1 MDPRKNPFNPGAGSQ
16 PPELTGR
23 DTILEGADVAINRI
37 RHGRSAQGQIL
48 VGLRGV
54 GKTVLLNRIYSIAER
69 QGARAVLMEANE
81 ERTLAST
88 LLPPLRQVLF
98 GLDAMANTS
107 EKVKRGLRVL
117 RSFITGLNARVGELE
132 LEFGS
137 DLERGTADSGD
148 LASDLGELFL
158 AIAEAAQ
165 DRGTAIVICIDELQ
179 YLSVK
184 EFGALIMAFHK
195 VTQRSLPMLLVG
207 AGLPQILAL
216 AGKSKSY
223 AERLFTYPSIGP
235 LQREDALAA
244 LVRPV
249 RDEGVTFEGGALE
262 FILKQTEGYP
272 YFIQEWGKEAWN
284 SSPGPIIS
292 ETEVRKANES
302 ILQTLDK
309 NFFRVR
315 FDRLTPNEK
324 RYLRGLASLGQG
336 PQRSGNVADQLG
348 VTTKSLGPIRDSL
361 IKKGMIYSPTHGD
374 AAFSVPLFGDFMMR
388 VMADSIG

>member
-23 DTILEGADVAINRI
+23 NAILDSADVAINRV

-54 GKTVLLNRIYSIAER
+54 GKTVLLNRIYSMAET
-69 QGARAVLMEANE
+69 QGAKAVLMEANE
-81 ERTLAST
+81 ERTLASM
-88 LLPPLRQVLF
+88 LLPPLRQILF
-98 GLDAMANTS
+98 SLDAMADAS

-117 RSFITGLNARVGELE
+117 RSFITGLTAKVGALE
-132 LEFGS
+132 FEFGS
-137 DLERGTADSGD
+137 DLELGTADSGD
-148 LASDLGELFL
+148 LDADLGELFV
-158 AIAEAAQ
+158 AVAEAAQ
-165 DRGTAIVICIDELQ
+165 DRGTAVVICIDELQ

-184 EFGALIMAFHK
+184 EFGALIMAIHK

-235 LQREDALAA
+235 LEREDALAA
-244 LVRPV
+244 LERPV
-249 RDEGVTFEGGALE
+249 NNEGVSFEMAALE
-262 FILKQTEGYP
+262 LILKQTEGYP

-284 SSPGPIIS
+284 SSKGPTITAEEI
-292 ETEVRKANES
+292 TRVNES

-315 FDRLTPNEK
+315 FDRLTPNER
-324 RYLRGLASLGQG
+324 RYLRGLAALGQG
-336 PQRSGNVADQLG
+336 PQRSGNVADQLR

-374 AAFSVPLFGDFMMR
+374 AAFSVPLFGEFMMR
-388 VMADSIG
+388 VMPEPLS

>member
-1 MDPRKNPFNPGAGSQ
+1 MDPRRNPFNPGAGSQ

-23 DTILEGADVAINRI
+23 DTILESADVAIDRVRN
-37 RHGRSAQGQIL
+37 GRSAQGQIL

-54 GKTVLLNRIYSIAER
+54 GKTVLLNRIYSMAES
-69 QGARAVLMEANE
+69 QGAKAVLMEANE
-81 ERTLAST
+81 ERPLTSM

-98 GLDAMANTS
+98 SLDAMANTS
-107 EKVKRGLRVL
+107 EKVKRGLRVF
-117 RSFITGLNARVGELE
+117 RSFITGLKAKVGDLE

-137 DLERGTADSGD
+137 DMERGTADSGD

-158 AIAEAAQ
+158 AVAEAAQ

-235 LQREDALAA
+235 LEREDAIAA
-244 LVRPV
+244 LERPV
-249 RDEGVTFEGGALE
+249 HNEGVAFESAALE

-284 SSPGPIIS
+284 SSRGPTI
-292 ETEVRKANES
+292 TEEEITRANES
-302 ILQTLDK
+302 ILETLDK

-324 RYLRGLASLGQG
+324 KYLRGLASLGQG

-374 AAFSVPLFGDFMMR
+374 AAFSVPLFGEFMMR
-388 VMADSIG
+388 MMPEPPS

>member
-23 DTILEGADVAINRI
+23 DSILEDADIAISRVRN
-37 RHGRSAQGQIL
+37 GRQAQGQIL

-81 ERTLAST
+81 ERPLSSM

-117 RSFITGLNARVGELE
+117 RSFITGLKAKVGELE

-158 AIAEAAQ
+158 AVTEAAQ

-179 YLSVK
+179 YLDVR
-184 EFGALIMAFHK
+184 EFGALIMAFHR
-195 VTQRSLPMLLVG
+195 VTQRGLPMLLVG
-207 AGLPQILAL
+207 AGLPQVLAL

-223 AERLFTYPSIGP
+223 SERLFTFPSIGP
-235 LQREDALAA
+235 LQRNDALAA
-244 LVRPV
+244 LDIPARN
-249 RDEGVTFEGGALE
+249 EGVSFEAGALE
-262 FILKQTEGYP
+262 FILRQTEGYP

-284 SSPGPIIS
+284 SARGPVITES
-292 ETEVRKANES
+292 EIRGANGA

-324 RYLRGLASLGQG
+324 KYLRGLASLGQG
-336 PQRSGNVADQLG
+336 PQRSGSVADQLG

-374 AAFSVPLFGDFMMR
+374 AAFSVPLFGEFMMR
-388 VMADSIG
+388 VMPEPLT

>member
-23 DTILEGADVAINRI
+23 DAILESADVAIDRV

-54 GKTVLLNRIYSIAER
+54 GKTVLLNRIYSMAES
-69 QGARAVLMEANE
+69 QGVKAVLMEANE
-81 ERTLAST
+81 GRTLASM
-88 LLPPLRQVLF
+88 LLPPLRQILF
-98 GLDAMANTS
+98 SLDAMANTS
-107 EKVKRGLRVL
+107 EKVKRGLRVF
-117 RSFITGLNARVGELE
+117 RSFITGLKAKVGELE

-148 LASDLGELFL
+148 LASDLSELLL
-158 AIAEAAQ
+158 AVAEAAQ
-165 DRGTAIVICIDELQ
+165 DRGTAVVICIDELQ

-184 EFGALIMAFHK
+184 EFGALIMAIHK

-216 AGKSKSY
+216 VGKSKSY

-235 LQREDALAA
+235 LEREDALAA
-244 LVRPV
+244 LQRPV
-249 RDEGVTFEGGALE
+249 EAEGASFEAAALE
-262 FILKQTEGYP
+262 LILKQTEGYP

-284 SSPGPIIS
+284 SSHGPVITANEI
-292 ETEVRKANES
+292 TRANES

-324 RYLRGLASLGQG
+324 RYLRGLAALGQG
-336 PQRSGNVADQLG
+336 PQRSGNVAEQLG

-374 AAFSVPLFGDFMMR
+374 AAFSVPLFGEFMIR
-388 VMADSIG
+388 VMPETPS

>member
-23 DTILEGADVAINRI
+23 DAILESADVAIDRV

-54 GKTVLLNRIYSIAER
+54 GKTVLLNRIYSMAES
-69 QGARAVLMEANE
+69 QGVKAVLMEANE
-81 ERTLAST
+81 GRTLASM
-88 LLPPLRQVLF
+88 LLPPLRQILF
-98 GLDAMANTS
+98 SLDAMANTS
-107 EKVKRGLRVL
+107 EKVKRGLRVF
-117 RSFITGLNARVGELE
+117 RSFITGLKAKVGELE

-148 LASDLGELFL
+148 LASDLSELLL
-158 AIAEAAQ
+158 AVAEAAQ
-165 DRGTAIVICIDELQ
+165 DRGTAVVICIDELQ

-184 EFGALIMAFHK
+184 EFGALIMAIHK

-235 LQREDALAA
+235 LEREDALAA
-244 LVRPV
+244 LQRPV
-249 RDEGVTFEGGALE
+249 EAEGASFEAAALE
-262 FILKQTEGYP
+262 LILKQTEGYP

-284 SSPGPIIS
+284 SSHGPVITANEI
-292 ETEVRKANES
+292 TRANES

-324 RYLRGLASLGQG
+324 RYLRGLAALGQG
-336 PQRSGNVADQLG
+336 PQRSGNVAEQLG

-374 AAFSVPLFGDFMMR
+374 AAFSVPLFGEFMIR
-388 VMADSIG
+388 VMPETPS

>member
-23 DTILEGADVAINRI
+23 DAILESADIAISRVRN
-37 RHGRSAQGQIL
+37 GRSAQGQIL

-54 GKTVLLNRIYSIAER
+54 GKTVLLNRIYSMAEG
-69 QGARAVLMEANE
+69 QGAKAVLIEANE
-81 ERTLAST
+81 DRTLASM
-88 LLPPLRQVLF
+88 LLPPLRQILF
-98 GLDAMANTS
+98 SLDAMANTS

-117 RSFITGLNARVGELE
+117 RSFITGLKAKVGELE

-137 DLERGTADSGD
+137 DMERGTADSGD

-158 AIAEAAQ
+158 AVAEAAQ
-165 DRGTAIVICIDELQ
+165 DRETAIVICIDELQ

-184 EFGALIMAFHK
+184 EFGALIMAIHK

-235 LQREDALAA
+235 LEREDALAA
-244 LVRPV
+244 LERPV
-249 RDEGVTFEGGALE
+249 ENEGASFETAALE
-262 FILKQTEGYP
+262 LILKQTEGYP

-284 SSPGPIIS
+284 SAKGPMITAEEI
-292 ETEVRKANES
+292 TRANES

-336 PQRSGNVADQLG
+336 PQRSGSVADQLG

-374 AAFSVPLFGDFMMR
+374 AAFSVPLFGEFMMR
-388 VMADSIG
+388 VMPEATI